1 MNTISDKARER
12 AGKIVKLFMADDGR
26 SDMLDALAETTQQI
40 ADHAAEETVAL
51 RAEVEVLRADKER
64 LDWVEENL
72 HSLYTMHYMWGCGR
86 YTTQG
91 IGPTARAA
99 IDAAKALKT

>member
-1 MNTISDKARER
+1 MKPKR
-12 AGKIVKLFMADDGR
+12 KLYMADDGR
-26 SDMLDALAETTQQI
+26 SDMLE
-40 ADHAAEETVAL
+40 AL

-72 HSLYTMHYMWGCGR
+72 HSLYTMCYMWGCGR

-99 IDAAKALKT
+99 IDAAKALKK